1 MVAARVAEEEEPRV
15 LHRGWAPRPRGRK
28 AARRWQ
34 RLGRE
39 AAWAA
44 SSRCQ
49 YWQTAV
55 FTVLFHVCLVVGGEV
70 RVTIGVGEAVLDTD
84 LPNLAE
90 PGLLDAVMEDVKG
103 VAVEDVTVAQSSNHQ
118 EQA

>member
-1 MVAARVAEEEEPRV
+1 MAEEEEPQV

-44 SSRCQ
+44 SFLCQ
-49 YWQTAV
+49 YWHTAV
-55 FTVLFHVCLVVGGEV
+55 FTVLFHKCLVGGGEV
-70 RVTIGVGEAVLDTD
+70 RVTRGSGRKYRRQISLIWQ
-84 LPNLAE
+84 N
-90 PGLLDAVMEDVKG
+90 
-103 VAVEDVTVAQSSNHQ
+103 Q
-118 EQA
+118 ECLMQ